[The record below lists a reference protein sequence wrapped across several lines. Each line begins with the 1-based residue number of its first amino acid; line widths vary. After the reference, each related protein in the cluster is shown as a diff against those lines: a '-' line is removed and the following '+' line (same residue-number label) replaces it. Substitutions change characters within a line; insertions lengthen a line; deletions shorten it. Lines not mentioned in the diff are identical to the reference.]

1 MIFIISEGLV
11 MLDIIIRASY
21 FILMIAVSYL
31 LKRAGILSKEDGVA
45 IARVVLNLTLPC
57 AVLVSFR
64 SFVFDWSYMLI
75 PLISFMSNILM
86 LSVGFMI
93 SRGKSRE
100 ERIFYM
106 LELSA
111 YNIGNFTLAFVTGLL
126 STAGVVASCLF
137 DMGNSPM
144 SVAINAVITQIAIG
158 DMMTHRRA
166 LRSLLSVFTRP
177 AFDAYIIMLV
187 FSALPVSLPDRVF
200 EFAGLISPAN
210 GPLAMIMIGLM
221 LEFKLDKSKLK
232 EVVVVNVLRLL
243 LAVAIAFLFFRFAPF
258 PYDVRKA
265 VAITA
270 FAPISSASPAF
281 VAEMKGDV
289 ALVGF
294 ASTVSI
300 ALALILMPFLFAFL

>member
-1 MIFIISEGLV
+1 

-111 YNIGNFTLAFVTGLL
+111 YNIGNFTFAFVTGLL

-144 SVAINAVITQIAIG
+144 SVAINAVITQIAVG
-158 DMMTHRRA
+158 DMMSHRRA
-166 LRSLLSVFTRP
+166 FRSLLSVFTRP
-177 AFDAYIIMLV
+177 AFDAYIIMLI

-221 LEFKLDKSKLK
+221 LEFRLDKSKLK

-243 LAVAIAFLFFRFAPF
+243 LAVAIAFLFFKFAPF
-258 PYDVRKA
+258 PYEVRKA

-300 ALALILMPFLFAFL
+300 ALALILMPFLFALL

>member
-1 MIFIISEGLV
+1 

-144 SVAINAVITQIAIG
+144 SVAINAVITQIAVG
-158 DMMTHRRA
+158 DMMSHRRA
-166 LRSLLSVFTRP
+166 FRSLLSVFTRP
-177 AFDAYIIMLV
+177 AFDAYIIMLI

-221 LEFKLDKSKLK
+221 LEFRLDKSKLK

-258 PYDVRKA
+258 PYEARKA

-300 ALALILMPFLFAFL
+300 ALALILMPFLFALL

>member
-1 MIFIISEGLV
+1 

-93 SRGKSRE
+93 SRGKSHE

-221 LEFKLDKSKLK
+221 LEFRLDKSKLK

-243 LAVAIAFLFFRFAPF
+243 LAVAIAFLFFKFAPF
-258 PYDVRKA
+258 PYEVRKA

-300 ALALILMPFLFAFL
+300 ALALILMPFLFALL

>member
-1 MIFIISEGLV
+1 

-158 DMMTHRRA
+158 DMMSHRRA
-166 LRSLLSVFTRP
+166 FRSLLSVFTRP
-177 AFDAYIIMLV
+177 AFDAYIIMLI

-221 LEFKLDKSKLK
+221 LEFRLDKSKLK

-243 LAVAIAFLFFRFAPF
+243 LAVAIAFFFFKFAPF
-258 PYDVRKA
+258 PYEVRKA

-300 ALALILMPFLFAFL
+300 ALALILMPFLFALL

>member
-1 MIFIISEGLV
+1 

-144 SVAINAVITQIAIG
+144 SVAINAVITQIAVG
-158 DMMTHRRA
+158 DMMSHRRA
-166 LRSLLSVFTRP
+166 FRSLLSVFTRP
-177 AFDAYIIMLV
+177 AFDAYIIMLI

-221 LEFKLDKSKLK
+221 LEFRLDKSKLK

-258 PYDVRKA
+258 PYEVRKA

-300 ALALILMPFLFAFL
+300 ALALILMPFLFALL

>member
-1 MIFIISEGLV
+1 

-21 FILMIAVSYL
+21 FILMIVVSYL

-144 SVAINAVITQIAIG
+144 SVAINAVITQIAVG
-158 DMMTHRRA
+158 DMMSHRRA
-166 LRSLLSVFTRP
+166 FRSLLSVFTRP
-177 AFDAYIIMLV
+177 AFDAYIIMLI

-221 LEFKLDKSKLK
+221 LEFRLDKSKLK

-243 LAVAIAFLFFRFAPF
+243 LAVAIAFLFFKFAPF
-258 PYDVRKA
+258 PYEVRKA

-300 ALALILMPFLFAFL
+300 ALALILMPFLFALL

>member
-1 MIFIISEGLV
+1 

-31 LKRAGILSKEDGVA
+31 LKSAGILSKEDGVA

-300 ALALILMPFLFAFL
+300 ALALILMPFLFALL

>member
-1 MIFIISEGLV
+1 

-111 YNIGNFTLAFVTGLL
+111 YNIGNFTLAFVTGL
-126 STAGVVASCLF
+126 
-137 DMGNSPM
+137 
-144 SVAINAVITQIAIG
+144 ITQIAVG
-158 DMMTHRRA
+158 DMMSHRRA
-166 LRSLLSVFTRP
+166 FRSLLSVFTRP
-177 AFDAYIIMLV
+177 AFDAYIIMLI

-221 LEFKLDKSKLK
+221 LEFRLDKSKLK

-243 LAVAIAFLFFRFAPF
+243 LAVAIAFLFFKFAPF
-258 PYDVRKA
+258 PYEVRKA

-300 ALALILMPFLFAFL
+300 ALALILMPFLFALL

>member
-1 MIFIISEGLV
+1 

-31 LKRAGILSKEDGVA
+31 LKRAGILS
-45 IARVVLNLTLPC
+45 I
-57 AVLVSFR
+57 
-64 SFVFDWSYMLI
+64 
-75 PLISFMSNILM
+75 M

-144 SVAINAVITQIAIG
+144 SVAINAVITQIAVG
-158 DMMTHRRA
+158 DMMSHRRA
-166 LRSLLSVFTRP
+166 FRSLLSVFTRP
-177 AFDAYIIMLV
+177 AFDAYIIMLI

-221 LEFKLDKSKLK
+221 LEFRLDKSKLK

-243 LAVAIAFLFFRFAPF
+243 LAVAIAFLFFKFAPF
-258 PYDVRKA
+258 PYEVRKA

-300 ALALILMPFLFAFL
+300 ALALILMPFLFALL